1 MYNNPKITTFKDLV
15 AWQEGH
21 KLVLLIYKATD
32 NFPAKETYSLIDQ
45 MRRAAVSI
53 TSNIAEGF
61 SRRGPKDKV
70 KFYYMAQGSLTEIQ
84 NQIIVAKDIHYLAL
98 KPFNEIWE
106 QSIITHKLINGI
118 IKGAFSIKV
127 LDS

>member
-1 MYNNPKITTFKDLV
+1 MYNNSKITTFKDLV

-32 NFPAKETYSLIDQ
+32 DFPAKETYSLIDQ
-45 MRRAAVSI
+45 MRRAAISI

-84 NQIIVAKDIHYLAL
+84 NQIIVAKDIHYLTL
-98 KPFNEIWE
+98 KSFNEMWE
-106 QSIITHKLINGI
+106 QSVIAHKLINGI
-118 IKGAFSIKV
+118 IKGAFNINS
-127 LDS
+127 